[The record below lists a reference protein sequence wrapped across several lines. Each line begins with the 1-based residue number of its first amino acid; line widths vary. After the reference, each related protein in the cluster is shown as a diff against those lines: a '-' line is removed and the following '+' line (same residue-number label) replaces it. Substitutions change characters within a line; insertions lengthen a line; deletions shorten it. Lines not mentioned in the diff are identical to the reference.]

1 MVAELAYLGNNSEF
15 VFVVTELFAVIVDDF
30 IGKDGGRC
38 SSVWPRLE

>member
-30 IGKDGGRC
+30 IGKDGGDTIRC
-38 SSVWPRLE
+38 GKDLG